1 MNIEDVRNNELEE
14 LKMEECFLCKRLYK
28 IEESDSIL
36 PDVLCSKKCED
47 FFQKENILHN

>member
-1 MNIEDVRNNELEE
+1 MSIKVGCTNELGKF
-14 LKMEECFLCKRLYK
+14 KMEECFLCEELYK

-47 FFQKENILHN
+47 AFKKE